1 MCLFSILCSAKP
13 QTARTTTNSCHHAF
27 QASRYWKVPCFKA
40 TVSCVGCR
48 GLFLCVRSFMWC
60 ASVEAWQRPHWAASS
75 SYAYPWYREDRKHT
89 GRRCTHGPTDTLVPY
104 HQTSPGT
111 PRHLNENFSYSLSS
125 GRELQHRRLFADK
138 ALSKRTIKTRKH

>member
-48 GLFLCVRSFMWC
+48 GFLRMQLCVVCVRGGL
-60 ASVEAWQRPHWAASS
+60 AE
-75 SYAYPWYREDRKHT
+75 
-89 GRRCTHGPTDTLVPY
+89 
-104 HQTSPGT
+104 T
-111 PRHLNENFSYSLSS
+111 PLSS
-125 GRELQHRRLFADK
+125 KLILCIPAIQGG
-138 ALSKRTIKTRKH
+138 